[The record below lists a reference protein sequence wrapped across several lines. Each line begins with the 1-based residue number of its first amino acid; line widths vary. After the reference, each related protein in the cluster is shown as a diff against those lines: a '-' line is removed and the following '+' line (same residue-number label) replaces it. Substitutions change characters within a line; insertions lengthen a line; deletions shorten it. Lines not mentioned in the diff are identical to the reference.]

1 MYNIRGII
9 HTRMVFGSE
18 VGMKGRTLGVVYAI
32 DITYCFRGSK
42 VGEEARGRKGG
53 GGKGEGRVNP
63 SSEQI
68 LFKYFLVRPK
78 NIFVTRL

>member
-32 DITYCFRGSK
+32 DITYCFRGRK
-42 VGEEARGRKGG
+42 VGEVARGREEEG
-53 GGKGEGRVNP
+53 GGKSKP
-63 SSEQI
+63 
-68 LFKYFLVRPK
+68 
-78 NIFVTRL
+78 